1 MPNDFS
7 LQDAAGLVAPSQPQ
21 GQLDVSNPSTLASIL
36 GFMPVQGEIPQSPP
50 SAPPD
55 TGTPG
60 YNAPVTDPS
69 QDFGLPAGG
78 ASSTNSVPGAPSKS
92 IGVGAKVGVSGY
104 NPAANAA
111 IIKGPH
117 SAADKQMAAD
127 RADVAS
133 QFTGIKAAEAEAS
146 KTGLDAAVAAG
157 RIESQKLQVASEAK
171 MKIAAANQDFAAKEQ
186 AAMQNAQAESAT
198 NIANYRASLMDYS
211 ASQVNPSQ
219 LWDNAGTAGQFG
231 IVATAFMHDF
241 LAAKGIQT
249 TGLESINKA
258 IQHNISGQL
267 DNMRKKLDV
276 AQGFKELWTMQR
288 SQSATDAE
296 ARQRMN
302 GFYLS
307 ALSNQ
312 IEGTLG
318 QYDSQLA
325 LVKAQTAKAAIQQEM
340 VKNDLLVQ
348 KHIDDASQQRAT
360 NRVHMYTAELSASS
374 AKYTADAHIKAAEI
388 AASAKNQVSPFA
400 GVIFDTSKSGGN
412 MAARR
417 LLPDIKD
424 EKGEIRNQASKVFN
438 TVGNIEHL
446 VDLQDQIAH
455 VPPDIGIEALK
466 RMQSEERRVAELVRN
481 VTKMGIIYDNSG
493 KQINE
498 QEVKLYDEIVSKK
511 DWFLNGDNLRTLGT
525 LAKMILDKEN
535 AVLGGI
541 STQIL
546 PGDPAYGAT
555 SGTQPMDQ
563 GNSALTDIQSGPGA
577 GRHVNDAAEDAIKAI
592 TAPHASENAYDTAK
606 DVTKANDP
614 LHSANALLNPWH
626 TKQDPY
632 TGAGL
637 SNEEWIDRN
646 LYTQFLKA
654 NPEVAKV
661 VGNEP
666 DPSKSFT
673 GVVKLSELAKQ
684 GDQRAREALLEFANQ
699 PPKGDSMVS
708 YYAQWEL
715 AQLGGAAKAAGASQ
729 ESK

>member
-1 MPNDFS
+1 MPDFS
-7 LQDAAGLVAPSQPQ
+7 LQDAAQAVAPTQ
-21 GQLDVSNPSTLASIL
+21 GSPVDVSDPSTLASIL
-36 GFMPVQGEIPQSPP
+36 GFMPVQGQLPP
-50 SAPPD
+50 AASPD

-60 YNAPVTDPS
+60 YNAPVTDPT
-69 QDFGLPAGG
+69 QDFGLPAGAPATPKTG
-78 ASSTNSVPGAPSKS
+78 SSVAA
-92 IGVGAKVGVSGY
+92 GAKIGTEGY
-104 NPAANAA
+104 SSAANAA
-111 IIKGPH
+111 IQKGPH
-117 SAADKQMAAD
+117 TAADKLISAD
-127 RADVAS
+127 RAEVGAQFAPIQAAS
-133 QFTGIKAAEAEAS
+133 DEAGKAAMN
-146 KTGLDAAVAAG
+146 AAVATG
-157 RIESQKLQVASEAK
+157 RIESQKMQVASEAK
-171 MKIAAANQDFAAKEQ
+171 MKIAAANQDFSAKEQ
-186 AAMQNAQAESAT
+186 AAMQNAQAESAA
-198 NIANYRASLMDYS
+198 NMANYRASLQDYA

-219 LWDNAGTAGQFG
+219 LWDNAGYGGQFG

-258 IQHNISGQL
+258 IQHNINGQL

-276 AQGFKELWTMQR
+276 AQGFKQLWDMQR
-288 SQSATDAE
+288 AQSATDAE

-325 LVKAQTAKAAIQQEM
+325 LVKAQAAKAGIQQEM

-348 KHIDDASQQRAT
+348 KHIDEAAQQRAT

-388 AASAKNQVSPFA
+388 AANAKNQVSPIA

-438 TVGNIEHL
+438 TVGNIERL
-446 VDLQDQIAH
+446 VDLQDQIAK
-455 VPPDIGIEALK
+455 VPPDIGIDALK
-466 RMQSEERRVAELVRN
+466 RMQNEERRVAELVRN

-511 DWFLNGDNLRTLGT
+511 DWFLNGDNIRTLGT
-525 LAKMILDKEN
+525 LAKMMLEKEN
-535 AVLGGI
+535 GILGGI

-563 GNSALTDIQSGPGA
+563 GDSSLTDIQSAPGA
-577 GRHVNDAAEDAIKAI
+577 GRHVNSQVENIVKEIKAPKADYE
-592 TAPHASENAYDTAK
+592 TAFPGD
-606 DVTKANDP
+606 
-614 LHSANALLNPWH
+614 
-626 TKQDPY
+626 
-632 TGAGL
+632 TGALAKAANFVSEGIGGGNL
-637 SNEEWIDRN
+637 VRPRNTKSGAGISNEEWATRN
-646 LYTQFLKA
+646 LYDQFLA
-654 NPEVAKV
+654 SAK
-661 VGNEP
+661 GASP
-666 DPSKSFT
+666 DGTYNDNGEGPSKSFV
-673 GVVKLSELAKQ
+673 GVAKLGDLAKSGDSSADQELQELAKGGGFV
-684 GDQRAREALLEFANQ
+684 GD
-699 PPKGDSMVS
+699 
-708 YYAQWEL
+708 YAKWEL
-715 AQLGGAAKAAGASQ
+715 AHMGAS